1 MISRRL
7 FAALIGGAALCG
19 LVGCISPPRYRYR
32 FKMTIEVET
41 PEGNRSGSSVYEV
54 TAQNL
59 HALSPD
65 EADRRWSTKGEAVA
79 VDLPG
84 GVTLFGLLKTGAMHG
99 DMASLSMAALDPAF
113 NNDVVESAERIAT
126 GQGIISP
133 AIVKQSDYPMLVWF
147 RDVKDPRSVL
157 QVDPYDLVASFG
169 AGYRLKSI
177 TVQLTNEPVS
187 TGIDERMDTIGIKP
201 NNGLDPSLGVTANPT
216 LAQQLGYDDFVRR

>member
-1 MISRRL
+1 MIARRT
-7 FAALIGGAALCG
+7 FVALLGGAALAG
-19 LVGCISPPRYRYR
+19 LTGCISPPQHRYR

-41 PEGNRSGSSVYEV
+41 PEGIRSGSSVYEV

-59 HALSPD
+59 QAMLPD
-65 EADRRWSTKGEAVA
+65 ETDRSWSTKGEAVA

-84 GVTLFGLLKTGAMHG
+84 GVTLFALLKTGAMHG

-133 AIVKQSDYPMLVWF
+133 AIVKPSDYPLLVWF
-147 RDVKDPRSVL
+147 PDIKDPRSVA
-157 QVDPYDLVASFG
+157 QVAPDDLAASFG
-169 AGYRLKSI
+169 AGYRLKVI

-216 LAQQLGYDDFVRR
+216 LAQQLGHDDFVRR